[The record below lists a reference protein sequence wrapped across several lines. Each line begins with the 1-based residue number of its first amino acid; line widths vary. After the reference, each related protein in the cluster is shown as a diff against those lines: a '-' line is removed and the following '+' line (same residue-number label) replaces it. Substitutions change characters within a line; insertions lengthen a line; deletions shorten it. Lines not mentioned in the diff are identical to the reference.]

1 MNVPDNALKE
11 AHEHSSY
18 HWGELY
24 HSAVC
29 GCFYCCETFD
39 FNEIEDWTD
48 KGVTALCPEC
58 GIDAVVGEASGFPV
72 DDIAFLHA
80 MKRYWFG

>member
-1 MNVPDNALKE
+1 MDVPDHALRE
-11 AHEHSSY
+11 AHAHSSY

-29 GCFYCCETFD
+29 GCFYCCEMFD

-58 GIDAVVGEASGFPV
+58 GIDAVIGEASGFPV
-72 DDIAFLHA
+72 DDVAFLQA
-80 MKRYWFG
+80 MKRHWFS